1 MRQLTYALR
10 RLARTPFVTVVAVL
24 SLGLGIGANTAIFSL
39 FNQILMR
46 PLPVAAPED
55 LVNLGAPGSKSGSQS
70 CNNSGDCDQV
80 FSYPMYLDLAR
91 GQRVFAGIAAHRG
104 FDANVGHAGETLTGE
119 GIEVSG
125 TYFGVLGLQPA
136 LGRLIAPADTD
147 TVGGTPVVVLS
158 HDYWTTR
165 FNQDAAILGQS
176 LVVNGQSLVVVG
188 VAPPGFDGTT
198 RGTRAQVF
206 VPITLRGLMEPPFDG
221 FDSRTNYWVYLFA
234 RRQPGVTLEAAR
246 DGINV
251 PYQAILSEVELPL
264 QAGSGEAERAEFVA
278 RRVTVED
285 GSRGQ
290 SYIFE
295 TAAVPLTILQAVT
308 AVVLLIACANIAN
321 LLLARSAGRAGEMAV
336 RLSIGASRAQLVR
349 QLLVE
354 SCLLAFLGG
363 AAGLLFLGWTI
374 QLVTS
379 RLPFGALDPAVSGIG
394 SGVLLFTAGLS
405 LATGVLF
412 GVFPALHA
420 TRPDLASALKG
431 QAGQPAGARSAAR
444 FRSALVV
451 VQIALSMGLLT
462 TAGLFTRSLLNV
474 SRVDLGVEIDRVLTF
489 RLDPQRNGYTP
500 ARARQL
506 FDELMNR
513 LTAVPGVASV
523 SAARVPLIA
532 GSNSSTS
539 IVVEGHEPAEGERT
553 SVSYNEISPGYFRT
567 TGMPLLAGRDFTDA
581 DTATAPKV
589 AIVNEAF
596 TRRFNLGANPVGRRM
611 RRGGRTGDLDTEIV
625 GLVRDAA
632 YSQVREQVPAVFFTP
647 YRQNERIGALAFY
660 VRATRDPE
668 ALLGSIRPIV
678 ASLDPNLPVQRLYT
692 MTQQVSQNVSDDR
705 LMSVLSA
712 SFAGLATALAAIG
725 LYGVLAY
732 TVSQR
737 TREFGLRL
745 ALGASPGAVRRLV
758 LRQVVRL
765 TIAGGAVGL
774 GLAVG
779 VGRLAEANLFEMS
792 AADPL
797 VLASSMTALA
807 LVALA
812 AGYFPSRRASRVD
825 PMRALRWE

>member
-1 MRQLTYALR
+1 
-10 RLARTPFVTVVAVL
+10 
-24 SLGLGIGANTAIFSL
+24 
-39 FNQILMR
+39 
-46 PLPVAAPED
+46 
-55 LVNLGAPGSKSGSQS
+55 
-70 CNNSGDCDQV
+70 
-80 FSYPMYLDLAR
+80 
-91 GQRVFAGIAAHRG
+91 
-104 FDANVGHAGETLTGE
+104 
-119 GIEVSG
+119 
-125 TYFGVLGLQPA
+125 
-136 LGRLIAPADTD
+136 
-147 TVGGTPVVVLS
+147 
-158 HDYWTTR
+158 
-165 FNQDAAILGQS
+165 
-176 LVVNGQSLVVVG
+176 
-188 VAPPGFDGTT
+188 
-198 RGTRAQVF
+198 
-206 VPITLRGLMEPPFDG
+206 
-221 FDSRTNYWVYLFA
+221 
-234 RRQPGVTLEAAR
+234 
-246 DGINV
+246 
-251 PYQAILSEVELPL
+251 
-264 QAGSGEAERAEFVA
+264 
-278 RRVTVED
+278 
-285 GSRGQ
+285 
-290 SYIFE
+290 
-295 TAAVPLTILQAVT
+295 
-308 AVVLLIACANIAN
+308 
-321 LLLARSAGRAGEMAV
+321 
-336 RLSIGASRAQLVR
+336 
-349 QLLVE
+349 
-354 SCLLAFLGG
+354 
-363 AAGLLFLGWTI
+363 
-374 QLVTS
+374 
-379 RLPFGALDPAVSGIG
+379 
-394 SGVLLFTAGLS
+394 VLLFTAGLS

>member
-394 SGVLLFTAGLS
+394 FGVLLFTAGLS
-405 LATGVLF
+405 FATGVLF

>member
-394 SGVLLFTAGLS
+394 FGVLLFTAGLS
-405 LATGVLF
+405 FATGVLF

-779 VGRLAEANLFEMS
+779 VGRLAEASLFEMS

>member
-1 MRQLTYALR
+1 
-10 RLARTPFVTVVAVL
+10 
-24 SLGLGIGANTAIFSL
+24 
-39 FNQILMR
+39 MR

-136 LGRLIAPADTD
+136 LGRLIAPADTE